1 MELACSGDS
10 VGYKEEGMELG
21 DRELRVS
28 VFREAE
34 IVAICFGW
42 LGYVRINVVVVGC
55 DGRVLFGFV
64 GTWKRR
70 ECTRKRERTSGVR
83 RQEGECGLRERRVN
97 CGRRRELWKKGWW
110 RSAGVT
116 VRG

>member
-1 MELACSGDS
+1 MELACSRDS
-10 VGYKEEGMELG
+10 FGYKEERMELG
-21 DRELRVS
+21 DREMRVS
-28 VFREAE
+28 VFGEAG

-42 LGYVRINVVVVGC
+42 LGCVRNNVVVVGC
-55 DGRVLFGFV
+55 DGRALFGSV
-64 GTWKRR
+64 ETWNQKA
-70 ECTRKRERTSGVR
+70 CTRKRTGTSGVR